1 VSHGET
7 IPSNQRASSSGS
19 RPEVLAS
26 QNYHG
31 HYPINDMN
39 EMIGD
44 ALRFHEVNEDE
55 YEGEELPNAEAL
67 RFFKLLKETNE
78 PLLIE
83 G

>member
-1 VSHGET
+1 V
-7 IPSNQRASSSGS
+7 
-19 RPEVLAS
+19 VLAS

-31 HYPINDMN
+31 CYPVN
-39 EMIGD
+39 EIIGD
-44 ALRFHEVNEDE
+44 ALGFHEVNEDE